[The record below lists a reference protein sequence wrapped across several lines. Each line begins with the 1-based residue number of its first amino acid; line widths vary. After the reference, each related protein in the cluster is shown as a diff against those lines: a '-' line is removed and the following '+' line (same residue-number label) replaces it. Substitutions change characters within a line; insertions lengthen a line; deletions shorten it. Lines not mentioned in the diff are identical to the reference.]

1 MMKNIQNYHSPK
13 YDDDNYIPVAEGIY
27 EHDGRYCTSLCF
39 EQEPGCGEG
48 TSPKEISQYPL
59 EDVLE
64 HYLVFVSDFYDDKNR
79 KSEKHCF
86 LEFASRRECDIRNL
100 RTLIGKRVYNR
111 KCIVGGK
118 CYNEL
123 IVE

>member
-1 MMKNIQNYHSPK
+1 MKNIQNYASPK
-13 YDDDNYIPVAEGIY
+13 YIGNDNYVLVTEGIY
-27 EHDGRYCTSLCF
+27 EHNGRYYTSLSF
-39 EQEPGCGEG
+39 EQEPECGEG
-48 TSPKEISQYPL
+48 LSPKEISQYPL

-79 KSEKHCF
+79 KSEKRCF

-100 RTLIGKRVYNR
+100 RTLIGKRVYNQ
-111 KCIVGGK
+111 KGITGGK

-123 IVE
+123 IIE